1 MSGDCTLQSI
11 LEDGEPKEE
20 DESCV
25 TAVEDQTFCIN
36 LVAFLISWTCWINL
50 LVYYYSKLVGFI
62 LFLCLAGDFSYDL
75 LLLIYD

>member
-36 LVAFLISWTCWINL
+36 LVAFFN
-50 LVYYYSKLVGFI
+50 
-62 LFLCLAGDFSYDL
+62 FLDL
-75 LLLIYD
+75 LD